1 MKKLVYS
8 SSFRRDVKKIARQP
22 RKLAALKEALMLLE
36 AEGELPAAYRPHKL
50 AGNYAGCIECHIGP
64 DFLLI
69 WIDEEEDTVYLVRLG
84 SHSELFG

>member
-8 SSFRRDVKKIARQP
+8 SRFRRDVKKIARQP
-22 RKLAALKEALMLLE
+22 KKLAALNEVLVLLE
-36 AEGELPAAYRPHKL
+36 AEGGLPVAYRPHQL
-50 AGNYAGCIECHIGP
+50 TGNYAGCIECHLGP

-69 WIDEEEDTVYLVRLG
+69 WIDEKKDTIYLVRLG